1 MRYEHNACVMNKRV
15 VNESARN
22 DSDGMKRSE
31 REKRDIIT
39 PYSNFKLQ
47 TSSPAEEEEGKTET
61 LIRRS
66 AKTKTTQQSL
76 TRSTV
81 HYHSTHILL
90 MKSTSTGPKVPS
102 P

>member
-39 PYSNFKLQ
+39 LYSNFKLQ

-61 LIRRS
+61 LIRRIERENQNDATELNTFEALCS
-66 AKTKTTQQSL
+66 STKEQEVLEVRLTFTQ
-76 TRSTV
+76 
-81 HYHSTHILL
+81 
-90 MKSTSTGPKVPS
+90 
-102 P
+102 